1 MSLRL
6 LPILLLFLTSC
17 AIQDVDLVSMNGY
30 QLSGM
35 DQKDVKLTITARIN
49 NENKFNI
56 KIKKTK
62 LKLSLSGSDGGE
74 LKLESPV
81 VLLKKTED
89 DYEFVIVGDAQK
101 IKSAIIS
108 AAIPIAM
115 SGKVNVS
122 VKGWVK
128 GKVIGFGKKI
138 DVDYKESLSTKD
150 FGF

>member
-1 MSLRL
+1 M
-6 LPILLLFLTSC
+6 TSC

-30 QLSGM
+30 QFSGM
-35 DQKDVKLTITARIN
+35 DQKEMKLTLRATIN

-62 LKLSLSGSDGGE
+62 LKLSLSGNDGGE
-74 LKLESPV
+74 LKLETPV
-81 VLLKKTED
+81 TLVKKAENE
-89 DYEFVIVGDAQK
+89 YEFVIVGDSQK
-101 IKSAIIS
+101 IKSAIIA

-115 SGKVNVS
+115 SGKVSIN

-128 GKVIGFGKKI
+128 GKVFGFGKKI

-150 FGF
+150 FGLGK